1 MGKTYKLNQTGP
13 TIQDVLNKV
22 EPTLSKGDIA
32 TSDEVVHKGTSSS
45 TGIAET
51 LYGDKTFANYIKL
64 QQGGPEAGSK
74 PVKIFG
80 DGLSSQFMVE
90 GKTLTLFDVDN
101 VSNITMYDFDSG
113 KIEKRWK
120 TSYGYDNSY
129 LLLPNSKGTSANP
142 ATIATIDDVDAN
154 KGTKLYKH
162 IFQVGNNITVSL
174 VSLSATKP
182 TFYPDVGIITLITL
196 ANTWIMANVIH
207 INIYVSVA
215 NYTGIAT
222 NSSIIYYDSSNQ
234 IHSVPDTVIDESA
247 YTVREL

>member
-13 TIQDVLNKV
+13 TIQDVLDKI
-22 EPTLSKGDIA
+22 EPTLSKGDIT

-51 LYGDKTFANYIKL
+51 IWGDKTFANYIKL

-90 GKTLTLFDVDN
+90 GKTLTLFDIDN
-101 VSNITMYDFDSG
+101 ISNITMYDFDSG

-129 LLLPNSKGTSANP
+129 LLLPNSKGTSTSP
-142 ATIATIDDVDAN
+142 ATLATTEDC
-154 KGTKLYKH
+154 GTKLYKH
-162 IFQVGNNITVSL
+162 TFSHIASEGPTLDYIITATSTPYDFTGTQGPISQIGKDALKIVTSGAITLGLSQTDEFKGQIAVITGYTITSYNLIFNSGGTTIDTVSPL
-174 VSLSATKP
+174 
-182 TFYPDVGIITLITL
+182 
-196 ANTWIMANVIH
+196 
-207 INIYVSVA
+207 
-215 NYTGIAT
+215 
-222 NSSIIYYDSSNQ
+222 
-234 IHSVPDTVIDESA
+234 
-247 YTVREL
+247 